1 MTQKTDSPPRPSKPT
16 LSPPRRS
23 QPTLKTI
30 AELTGLAVT
39 TVSRALNDAP
49 DIGMQTKERVRKVAR
64 EIGYRPNRAGVRLR
78 TGKTNV
84 IALVLSSQE
93 DVIGHAAQLIYAISD
108 ELEGTPYHL
117 VVMPYSQDADPLIP
131 VRYILETNSADGI
144 IFNQTMLKDPRVR
157 LLKQERFPFS
167 SHGRTDM
174 GIEHSFVDYDNGAYA
189 DVIVRE
195 LVRRGRKNLLLIPPP
210 LTQSYANH
218 MAEAFAETVKRL
230 GVKGTMLTEISAD
243 HNIEA
248 IQIGCRKALEADPG
262 IDGIIS
268 ATTSATIAAVD
279 ALESIGRVLGEDID
293 VGSKE
298 VSNVLRVFRRQL
310 ILVREDT
317 TEAGRL
323 LAGALMSQIND
334 PSAPLVS
341 HLSVPTMDDIV
352 GGTPA

>member
-1 MTQKTDSPPRPSKPT
+1 MAQISDSPPRRP
-16 LSPPRRS
+16 

-30 AELTGLAVT
+30 AEITGLAVT

-49 DIGMQTKERVRKVAR
+49 DIGKQTKIKVREVAR

-84 IALVLSSQE
+84 IALILSSQE

-117 VVMPYSQDADPLIP
+117 VVMPYGKDTDPVIP
-131 VRYILETNSADGI
+131 VRYVLETNSADGI
-144 IFNQTMLKDPRVR
+144 IFNQTMLQDERIP
-157 LLKQERFPFS
+157 LLTRADFPFS

-195 LVRRGRKNLLLIPPP
+195 LVRRGRRNLVLIPPP
-210 LTQSYANH
+210 LIQSYAHH
-218 MAEAFAETVKRL
+218 MAEAFTATTAEMGIQGKILSDV
-230 GVKGTMLTEISAD
+230 SAD
-243 HNIEA
+243 HEIED
-248 IQIGCRKALEADPG
+248 IQAGALRALQADPS

-268 ATTSATIAAVD
+268 ATTAATIAAVD
-279 ALESIGRVLGEDID
+279 ALESCGRVLGQDID

-298 VSNVLRVFRRQL
+298 VSNLLRVFRRQL
-310 ILVREDT
+310 VLVREDT

-323 LAGALMSQIND
+323 LARALLAQINT

-341 HLSVPTMDDIV
+341 HLSVPTAQDII
-352 GGTPA
+352 GPDTD